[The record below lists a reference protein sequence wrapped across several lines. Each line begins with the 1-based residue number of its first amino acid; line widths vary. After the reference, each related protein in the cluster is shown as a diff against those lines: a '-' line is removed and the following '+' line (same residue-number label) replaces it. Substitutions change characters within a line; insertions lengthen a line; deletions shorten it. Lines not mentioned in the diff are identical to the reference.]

1 LKVRKRIF
9 LILFVVVALLVSGC
23 QSKAADSAGT
33 GPTAAPKTDPM
44 SVAFEQV
51 SSGFY
56 QVGAIMD
63 EVDETLKQSDAL
75 LKSNAKSAD
84 AKLLNDLIN
93 QVGQGLGEIY
103 EPAPERADFDKSFD
117 AWDEKRLK
125 AITAVNDARFEMRDV
140 GDLIQAMR
148 EDKVGTGQDL
158 DELERITGLIQD
170 DLAEAVETLGGKV
183 EPIEGQ

>member
-1 LKVRKRIF
+1 MRKRI
-9 LILFVVVALLVSGC
+9 LIFFFVLVLAVVSGC
-23 QSKAADSAGT
+23 QPKAAANGET

-44 SVAFEQV
+44 SIAYDQV

-56 QVGAIMD
+56 QVGAIID
-63 EVDETLKQSDAL
+63 EIDETLKQADTL
-75 LKSNAKSAD
+75 LKANPKSED
-84 AKLLNDLIN
+84 TKLLRELVN

-103 EPAPERADFDKSFD
+103 EPAPERADFDKNFD
-117 AWDEKRLK
+117 TWDEKRLK

-140 GDLIQAMR
+140 GDLIPAMR
-148 EDKVGTGQDL
+148 EDKVGTIADL
-158 DELERITGLIQD
+158 DELERITSLIQD